1 MSAIDN
7 KKGVTDYSG
16 LAKFYF
22 RYLLKQLIKVGALER
37 PGITILDFGCG
48 NSELKRILPNAN
60 VIGYDIIPAL
70 TDVDDWRNVNFDV
83 LIANEVFYSF
93 EEHQLAALLDE
104 LRRKNNKLELVAG
117 ISRQSIVN
125 NIGKFLLGRPDAHS
139 ATKIGPKKELEILR
153 RYCEIKHKKNV
164 FYLADVFV
172 LAFKF

>member
-22 RYLLKQLIKVGALER
+22 WHLLKQLIKVGALER
-37 PGITILDFGCG
+37 PGIAILDFGCG

-60 VIGYDIIPAL
+60 VIGYDVIPAL
-70 TDVDDWRNVNFDV
+70 TDVKDWRGIDFDV
-83 LIANEVFYSF
+83 LVANEVFYSF
-93 EEHQLAALLDE
+93 EEDQLVALLDE
-104 LRRKNNKLELVAG
+104 LRRKNNKLELVVG

-172 LAFKF
+172 LAFKY

>member
-1 MSAIDN
+1 MSVID
-7 KKGVTDYSG
+7 KIRGVTDYSG

-48 NSELKRILPNAN
+48 TGELKRILPNAS
-60 VIGYDIIPAL
+60 VIGYDIVPAL
-70 TDVDDWRNVNFDV
+70 TDIDDWRDVDFDV

-93 EEHQLAALLDE
+93 EGDQLAALLAE
-104 LRRKNNKLELVAG
+104 LRDKNSKLELVVG

-139 ATKIGPKKELEILR
+139 ATKIGPKEELEILL
-153 RYCEIKHKKNV
+153 RYCEIKRKKNV

-172 LAFKF
+172 LAFKA